1 MKNLLFLYLLLKFIT
16 LFGYESLDQRWHSYR
31 SRKILQ
37 ILQTP
42 GRLRETLERLSL
54 NCFAKILGL

>member
-1 MKNLLFLYLLLKFIT
+1 MKALIKGGIDIGPEKSYKF
-16 LFGYESLDQRWHSYR
+16 
-31 SRKILQ
+31 
-37 ILQTP
+37 LQTL